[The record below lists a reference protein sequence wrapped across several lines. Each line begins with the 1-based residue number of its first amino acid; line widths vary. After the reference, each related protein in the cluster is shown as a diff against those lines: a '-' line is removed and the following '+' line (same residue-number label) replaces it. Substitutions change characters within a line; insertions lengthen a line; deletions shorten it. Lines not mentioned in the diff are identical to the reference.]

1 MTGISSMWQEV
12 LEQAQEANVDFQLL
26 QGIHDAAMKSTKRC
40 SVVFG
45 HSGWK
50 GIIGE
55 DFTVYNVQKVTQAI
69 IDMYKKGA
77 GELKDLLGVASFE
90 EFQKRGVLLG
100 HDARFLGR
108 EFTKAATSIFNKEKV
123 RVAYTGTAT
132 TPEFSAGVVTGGF
145 ACSVNLTPSHNPG
158 NYGGYKFNPADG
170 GPAGAEIISW
180 IENKIKKLSKFTLH
194 SFFTTDWEEYDV
206 LSDYI
211 EFISSRKFIDL
222 DFCREMA
229 HTGKV
234 ALAVDSM
241 YGAAKGRIYHI
252 LNRPKNLQQF
262 RIDDE
267 ILFRGLSPQP
277 SEKNMQNLKAWLD
290 NQSQILKLGVV
301 MDPDGDRIQ
310 FYDGE
315 TCMPMNQFAVIAF
328 HYLVTR
334 RKMEGGVG
342 KSVATSNFINAV
354 AKKLDRPLYETPVG
368 FENFKPYLSAG
379 TKTPALI
386 CFEESDSISGYGNTL
401 EKDAHIGF
409 LLALEI
415 IGKTGR
421 SLTDYL
427 RKLQSELGP
436 YYPLHHSFDIEMEMV
451 GEPLKKAMDKL
462 SARFQ
467 EGASLNLGE
476 KERKISQKIT
486 IDGLKLV
493 FHDESWV
500 LIRPSA
506 TERKVR
512 IYTESKEE
520 DDARRLVEAAK
531 ALWLQQLK

>member
-1 MTGISSMWQEV
+1 MTDISSIWQAV
-12 LEQAQEANVDFQLL
+12 LEQAQEADVDFQLL
-26 QGIHDAAMKSTKRC
+26 QEIHNAAMKSPKSC
-40 SVVFG
+40 SIVFG

-50 GIIGE
+50 GVIGE
-55 DFTVYNVQKVTQAI
+55 DFTVHNVQKVSRAI
-69 IDMYKKGA
+69 IELYRNDA
-77 GELKDLLGVASFE
+77 SELKDMLGVGSFE
-90 EFQKRGVLLG
+90 EFKKRGVLLG

-108 EFTKAATSIFNKEKV
+108 EFTKAAASVFIKEGV

-170 GPAGAEIISW
+170 GPAGRELTSR
-180 IENKIKKLSKFTLH
+180 IEKHIEKLSNYTMHTL
-194 SFFTTDWEEYDV
+194 FNVTWEEYDV

-211 EFISSRKFIDL
+211 DFISSREFVDL
-222 DFCREMA
+222 EFCREMA

-241 YGAAKGRIYHI
+241 YGAARGRIYHI

-277 SEKNMQNLKAWLD
+277 SEKNMQNLKAYLD
-290 NQSQILKLGVV
+290 SQPQFLKLGVV
-301 MDPDGDRIQ
+301 MDPDGDRVQ

-315 TCMPMNQFAVIAF
+315 ICMSMNQFAVIAF
-328 HYLVTR
+328 HYMVTH

-354 AKKLDRPLYETPVG
+354 AQRLKRPLYETPVG
-368 FENFKPYLSAG
+368 FENFKPYLSPG
-379 TKTPALI
+379 TKNPALI

-415 IGKTGR
+415 IGKTGK

-427 RKLQSELGP
+427 RKLQAEFGP
-436 YYPLHHSFDIEMEMV
+436 FYPMDYSFKVDKALT
-451 GEPLKKAMDKL
+451 GKPKTAMDKL
-462 SARFQ
+462 SEKYK
-467 EGASLNLGE
+467 EGARLNIGGRD
-476 KERKISQKIT
+476 RKISRIIT

-493 FHDESWV
+493 FEDESWI

-506 TERKVR
+506 TEQKVR

-520 DDARRLVEAAK
+520 NDGRKLVDAAK
-531 ALWLQQLK
+531 ELWLENMK